1 MTKKKLYRILA
12 IICFS
17 IGTIGLIISLYCF
30 GTIIYVKYFRDFE
43 IGLTPAGCQSLFGV
57 SPEEF
62 FDAELEFYDETGDFR
77 PKSRIDE
84 YGNLILVLSPKQRKK
99 WRESE
104 WLSGFPEVVND
115 SKFEISSDLCTLT
128 YYFPTEYLEDEEF
141 QPLAQ
146 KMYLIQ
152 DKMTII
158 HFLDGKDHSEISIQC
173 IEKDPIT
180 GEVLNS
186 FTCTPT
192 DSPQYRSKFN

>member
-30 GTIIYVKYFRDFE
+30 GTIIYVKYFRDLE
-43 IGLTPAGCQSLFGV
+43 INLTPIGCQRLFGI

-62 FDAELEFYDETGDFR
+62 FDTELEFYDETGDFR

-84 YGNLILVLSPKQRKK
+84 NGDLVLVLSPNQQKK

-128 YYFPTEYLEDEEF
+128 YYFPTVNLEDEEIE
-141 QPLAQ
+141 PLF
-146 KMYLIQ
+146 MTILT
-152 DKMTII
+152 KMTVI
-158 HFLDGKDHSEISIQC
+158 HLLDGKDYREISIQC

-180 GEVLNS
+180 GEILYS
-186 FTCTPT
+186 FDCTPI
-192 DSPQYRSKFN
+192 DSP